1 MSVKDI
7 NNKNR
12 TYYFF
17 DDIINIKDFDPNNIK
32 IDEKSYKHI
41 LIYYIGYVTIKHWK
55 YVKVNSVNPLYL
67 IFNKVNGY
75 FEEINGNKY
84 LTLVPTNESKEKI
97 KKYEELW
104 IKIRDLTRS
113 ITKSLDDYDEKYMK
127 IKFLSDDNLP
137 LNKMIEIY
145 SDNSY

>member
-1 MSVKDI
+1 M
-7 NNKNR
+7 
-12 TYYFF
+12 
-17 DDIINIKDFDPNNIK
+17 
-32 IDEKSYKHI
+32 
-41 LIYYIGYVTIKHWK
+41 
-55 YVKVNSVNPLYL
+55 
-67 IFNKVNGY
+67 NGY
-75 FEEINGNKY
+75 FEEINEKKY
-84 LTLVPTNESKEKI
+84 LTRVPTNESKEKI
-97 KKYEELW
+97 KKYGELW